1 MMTVKLCPSA
11 VQIDNA
17 PKVRFWVTRGEE
29 PGLELSPFDME
40 PSKLSPGHS
49 VPRSPPGGLS
59 VSLVPRGALFSDKP
73 GVIAGVW

>member
-17 PKVRFWVTRGEE
+17 PKVRCSATRGEE
-29 PGLELSPFDME
+29 PGIELSPLDIE

-49 VPRSPPGGLS
+49 VSRSPPGGLS
-59 VSLVPRGALFSDKP
+59 VSLVPREALFSDKP
-73 GVIAGVW
+73 GV